1 MASDR
6 ALNARTIDELN
17 QISQE
22 RWNEKAALWD
32 ETIGAGGNEF
42 HRLLIVPTVTNLLA
56 MQPGERLFDVACGN
70 GQFSRQMAAAGVTVV
85 AVDSSSVFLE
95 RAQAHT
101 QNAGTEIAQR
111 IRYDQVDAT
120 DEEALLAVG
129 EEALFDA
136 AVCNNALMDMAEIK
150 PLFSALFKLLRP
162 DGRFVFSMSHP
173 CFNGAS
179 ARRIAYEENVDGRL
193 QAVYAVQVS
202 RYLDEE
208 VGLGT
213 GIHGEALPHYYF
225 ERPISTLL
233 RIGFETG
240 FVVDGF
246 EEPKYVMPSASKS
259 VLGWSNYQQLPPSL
273 IVRMRKQSIYQ
284 TQIGLAEQSARA
296 G

>member
-1 MASDR
+1 
-6 ALNARTIDELN
+6 
-17 QISQE
+17 
-22 RWNEKAALWD
+22 
-32 ETIGAGGNEF
+32 
-42 HRLLIVPTVTNLLA
+42 

-162 DGRFVFSMSHP
+162 MDVLSFRCRTLVLM
-173 CFNGAS
+173 
-179 ARRIAYEENVDGRL
+179 ARAH
-193 QAVYAVQVS
+193 A
-202 RYLDEE
+202 
-208 VGLGT
+208 
-213 GIHGEALPHYYF
+213 ALHM
-225 ERPISTLL
+225 RKMWM
-233 RIGFETG
+233 
-240 FVVDGF
+240 DGF
-246 EEPKYVMPSASKS
+246 KRS
-259 VLGWSNYQQLPPSL
+259 
-273 IVRMRKQSIYQ
+273 MRCRYRVI
-284 TQIGLAEQSARA
+284 
-296 G
+296 

>member
-32 ETIGAGGNEF
+32 ETIGADGNEF

-111 IRYDQVDAT
+111 IRY
-120 DEEALLAVG
+120 
-129 EEALFDA
+129 
-136 AVCNNALMDMAEIK
+136 IK
-150 PLFSALFKLLRP
+150 WMQRMK
-162 DGRFVFSMSHP
+162 
-173 CFNGAS
+173 
-179 ARRIAYEENVDGRL
+179 RRC
-193 QAVYAVQVS
+193 
-202 RYLDEE
+202 
-208 VGLGT
+208 
-213 GIHGEALPHYYF
+213 
-225 ERPISTLL
+225 
-233 RIGFETG
+233 
-240 FVVDGF
+240 
-246 EEPKYVMPSASKS
+246 
-259 VLGWSNYQQLPPSL
+259 
-273 IVRMRKQSIYQ
+273 
-284 TQIGLAEQSARA
+284 
-296 G
+296 